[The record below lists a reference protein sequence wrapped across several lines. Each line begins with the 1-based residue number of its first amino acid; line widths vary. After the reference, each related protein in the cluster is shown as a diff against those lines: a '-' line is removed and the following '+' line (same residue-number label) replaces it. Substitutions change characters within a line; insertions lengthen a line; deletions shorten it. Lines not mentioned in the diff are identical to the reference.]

1 MPDLI
6 VQHKLHALT
15 ESGVLK
21 ATTECN
27 NQAEF
32 NSYIS
37 FGSDKVSRKERLGQ
51 SMLFVSL

>member
-6 VQHKLHALT
+6 VQHKLHVLT
-15 ESGVLK
+15 ESGELK
-21 ATTECN
+21 VTTECV